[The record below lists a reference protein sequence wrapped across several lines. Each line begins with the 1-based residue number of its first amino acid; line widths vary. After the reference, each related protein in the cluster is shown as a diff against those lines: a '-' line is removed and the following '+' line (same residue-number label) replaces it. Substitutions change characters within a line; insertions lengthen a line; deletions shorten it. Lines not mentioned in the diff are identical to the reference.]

1 VGWGR
6 CEDSGD
12 TPTDAAQ
19 FTALRR
25 RSSRP
30 CREYGRPAPAHPGD
44 DGRPAQRTWVDLKK
58 RKKFEPA
65 SMARPAAS
73 ASSIF
78 LDDVIPLLPSAAGQS
93 LWSMTRIGRTSHQIG
108 GVFMRLLSTT
118 GLWVGVRTNT
128 GPVGGPGIFP
138 SATRVSDRSTEDAC
152 MVHVPGTGL
161 LGSGH
166 CVEIA

>member
-108 GVFMRLLSTT
+108 GGCMRVVWRPRQWGGGGGRT
-118 GLWVGVRTNT
+118 G
-128 GPVGGPGIFP
+128 
-138 SATRVSDRSTEDAC
+138 
-152 MVHVPGTGL
+152 
-161 LGSGH
+161 
-166 CVEIA
+166 